1 MARVRRRFWN
11 PTVGIGLVLLA
22 IAVGVAATRVDFLQ
36 GEPPRTSDR
45 RERAPEFEGIA
56 GWLNSSPLTLARL
69 RGKVVLV
76 DFWAYSCVNCVR
88 TFPHLRQLYA
98 RYRAFG
104 LEIVGMHAPE
114 FEFEKSTANVR
125 AAIERNDLP
134 WPVALDNEMET
145 WRAYR
150 NHYWPHVYLID
161 ATGDLRFDH
170 IGEGGEA
177 LIQNQLRGLLAEN
190 GAQLPEPID
199 FTEQVFSP
207 HLTPE
212 IYAGYL
218 RGAAEGSLG
227 NPGGFRTDR
236 VFDYGSIDER
246 VVENA
251 GTDGIF
257 FVEGKWRATK
267 EFIEAAGDGARV
279 LLPFNA
285 KDVFFVA
292 ASGTG
297 GTTSVRLTLDGET
310 IAGSSLGSDARGGV
324 VDVRR
329 SDLYRLI
336 ALPEVGP
343 HVLALEVGAGF
354 RLYTFTFG

>member
-1 MARVRRRFWN
+1 MARVRRRLWN
-11 PTVGIGLVLLA
+11 PMVGIGLVVLA
-22 IAVGVAATRVDFLQ
+22 IAVAVAATRVDFLR
-36 GEPPRTSDR
+36 GDPPRSSDR
-45 RERAPEFEGIA
+45 KETAPEFEGIA
-56 GWLNSSPLTLARL
+56 GWLNSSPLTVAGL

-88 TFPHLRQLYA
+88 TFPMLRQLYA
-98 RYRAFG
+98 RYRPFG
-104 LEIVGMHAPE
+104 LEIVGVHSPE
-114 FEFEKSTANVR
+114 FGFEKQTANVR
-125 AAIERNDLP
+125 DAIERSDLP
-134 WPVALDNEMET
+134 WPVALDNDMET

-161 ATGDLRFDH
+161 GNGDLRFDH

-177 LIQNQLRGLLAEN
+177 LIQTQLRALLTEN

-199 FTEQVFSP
+199 FTERTFSP

-218 RGAAEGSLG
+218 RGASEGSLG
-227 NPGGFRTDR
+227 NPAGFKPDR
-236 VFDYGSIDER
+236 IFDYGSIDED
-246 VVENA
+246 VVDDA

-267 EFIEAAGDGARV
+267 EYVEAAEDGARV
-279 LLPFNA
+279 FLPFNA
-285 KDVFFVA
+285 SDVFFVA
-292 ASGTG
+292 ASGTDS
-297 GTTSVRLTLDGET
+297 TVKVRLRLDGEP
-310 IAGSSLGSDARGGV
+310 AAASWLGSDAPDGV

-336 ALPEVGP
+336 ALPQVGS
-343 HVLALEVGAGF
+343 HVLALEVSTGF